1 MVNETQ
7 YKQQAYQQGAAEVLR
22 ISRSGREAS
31 SGLEKQMPRIS
42 LWASMSPEDQAKAAI
57 LVSQND
63 TFYW

>member
-7 YKQQAYQQGAAEVLR
+7 YKQQAYRQGAEVLG